1 MSKQG
6 NVQGVQVSGIEDALN
21 EIINENAARELC
33 PVMRTV
39 DAIER
44 QESADIAIK
53 AKTVLEDT
61 NYSATKIASLLRRNG
76 YRIAKE
82 SIHRH
87 RLRGTPTG
95 CTCE

>member
-1 MSKQG
+1 MSKRS

-21 EIINENAARELC
+21 DIINEKVLRDLC

-44 QESADIAIK
+44 QESTDIAIK
-53 AKTVLEDT
+53 AKTVLEDI
-61 NYSATKIASLLRRNG
+61 NYSATKIANLIRRNG

-95 CTCE
+95 CACE